1 MHKCTSCFPRGKVHA
16 PNKHEQYSSIC
27 YRKHGRQ
34 HAISL
39 YSYWVFSLRDRN
51 SIICFAPTSQITN
64 QTERGKSPPLSIS
77 LRSNRFSR
85 NKQYDYD
92 VISLGN
98 IFLTS
103 ISRPQLFLPV
113 MLIFVI
119 FSVIFIFSTTTSG
132 FFFFLSIGF
141 CLEEENQIETIIGNS
156 NRYSDKTQMTKIP
169 FRPRILNSV
178 LAARA
183 LYALESAC
191 KRSGIVKP

>member
-34 HAISL
+34 HAINL
-39 YSYWVFSLRDRN
+39 YSYRSFSLRDRN

-64 QTERGKSPPLSIS
+64 QTERGKSLPPSIT
-77 LRSNRFSR
+77 LRSNRLSR
-85 NKQYDYD
+85 KKQYDYD

-103 ISRPQLFLPV
+103 ISLPQLFVPV

-119 FSVIFIFSTTTSG
+119 FSVIFIFLLPLPD
-132 FFFFLSIGF
+132 FFFLSIGF

-191 KRSGIVKP
+191 KRSGIVKR

>member
-34 HAISL
+34 HAINL
-39 YSYWVFSLRDRN
+39 YSYRGFSLRDRN

-64 QTERGKSPPLSIS
+64 QTERGKSLPPSIS

-103 ISRPQLFLPV
+103 ISLPQLFVPV

-119 FSVIFIFSTTTSG
+119 FSVMFIFLLPLPD
-132 FFFFLSIGF
+132 FFFPLNWVLFGR
-141 CLEEENQIETIIGNS
+141 GKS
-156 NRYSDKTQMTKIP
+156 NRNHHRELQ
-169 FRPRILNSV
+169 SV
-178 LAARA
+178 L
-183 LYALESAC
+183 
-191 KRSGIVKP
+191 